1 MYVGQRAAPLPHKLS
16 LMFLVERD
24 GHSLLVLVLLLFDL
38 PLLPLRW
45 RRQMLPEEL
54 RIGDCQCVE
63 LVQH

>member
-1 MYVGQRAAPLPHKLS
+1 MYVGQRAAPLPHKVS
-16 LMFLVERD
+16 LMFLVGRD
-24 GHSLLVLVLLLFDL
+24 GHSLVVLVLLFDL

-54 RIGDCQCVE
+54 RTWDCQCVE